1 MSEFTVTVFRF
12 AFFII
17 LWLFVI
23 GVAGVLR
30 RDIFGPRRGNRKAR
44 RARSKRSAA
53 PAPTPSA
60 APRQS
65 PLPPAAAPPGG
76 GTSQAH
82 PGAIRVIAGPLAG
95 TSLMLAGAPVT
106 FGRAPDNT
114 IVIGDDF
121 ASSHHARIS
130 AQNGAWVLEDLGS
143 TNGTIVDGR
152 RIASPVRL
160 RIGTEITIGHTTL
173 ETQS

>member
-17 LWLFVI
+17 LWLFVL

-30 RDIFGPRRGNRKAR
+30 RDIFGARRGGRKSR
-44 RARSKRSAA
+44 RGRSKRSAA
-53 PAPTPSA
+53 PAPTPAA

-65 PLPPAAAPPGG
+65 PPPPAAAPPGG
-76 GTSQAH
+76 GRSQAH

-95 TSLMLAGAPVT
+95 TSLMLSGAPVT

-114 IVIGDDF
+114 IVISDDF

-152 RIASPVRL
+152 RIDSPVRL

>member
-17 LWLFVI
+17 LWLFVF

-30 RDIFGPRRGNRKAR
+30 RDIFGARRGSRKSR
-44 RARSKRSAA
+44 RASAKKA
-53 PAPTPSA
+53 AAPTPSA
-60 APRQS
+60 PSAPRRAAS
-65 PLPPAAAPPGG
+65 PPLAE
-76 GTSQAH
+76 AH
-82 PGAIRVIAGPLAG
+82 PGTIRVVGGPLAG
-95 TSLMLAGAPVT
+95 TSLMLSGAPVT

-114 IVIGDDF
+114 IVISDDF

-143 TNGTIVDGR
+143 TNGTIVDGNR
-152 RIASPVRL
+152 MTGPVRL
-160 RIGTEITIGHTTL
+160 RVGTTITIGHTTL
-173 ETQS
+173 ETQT